1 MESKTDILEGR
12 ALLPAIVERNE
23 KIVADGFWTK
33 LAKKAGRVPF
43 AEDLA
48 AAYYCVA
55 DPATPP
61 RVRGLLLAA
70 LAYFVMP
77 LDAIPDFVAGVG
89 FTDDATVLAGV
100 IALVSRYI
108 SLEHRSHARTALHL
122 PPRED

>member
-1 MESKTDILEGR
+1 MDSKTDILSGR
-12 ALLPAIVERNE
+12 ALLPAVVERNE
-23 KIVADGFWTK
+23 KIVREGFWAK

-48 AAYYCVA
+48 TAYYCVA

-70 LAYFVMP
+70 LAYFVIP
-77 LDAIPDFVAGVG
+77 LDAIPDFIAGVG
-89 FTDDATVLAGV
+89 FTDDATVLAGA
-100 IALVSRYI
+100 IALVTRYI
-108 SLEHRSHARTALHL
+108 SPEHRKQARAALHL